1 MRPRPDVSPLLRAV
15 ALALLVLGAALVV
28 GSVFADTIGLSGGG
42 NGFGWKQLLAA
53 IVGLALLLVGLAW
66 LLQPPLRRDVDG
78 PVE

>member
-15 ALALLVLGAALVV
+15 ALTLLVLGAALVV
-28 GSVFADTIGLSGGG
+28 GSVFADAIGLSGGG
-42 NGFGWKQLLAA
+42 DGFGWKQLLAA

-78 PVE
+78 PAE

>member
-1 MRPRPDVSPLLRAV
+1 MRPRSDGSPLLRLV
-15 ALALLVLGAALVV
+15 AFALLVLGAALVV
-28 GSVFADTIGLSGGG
+28 GSVFADAIGLSGGG
-42 NGFGWKQLLAA
+42 DGFGWKQLLAA

>member
-1 MRPRPDVSPLLRAV
+1 MRPRADGSPLLRLV
-15 ALALLVLGAALVV
+15 AFALLVLGAALVV
-28 GSVFADTIGLSGGG
+28 GSVLADAIGLSGGG
-42 NGFGWKQLLAA
+42 DGFGWRQLLAA

>member
-1 MRPRPDVSPLLRAV
+1 MRPRSEVSPLLRVV

-28 GSVFADTIGLSGGG
+28 GSVFADAIGLSGGG
-42 NGFGWKQLLAA
+42 DGFGWKQLLAA

-78 PVE
+78 PAQ